1 MYRAL
6 LLGHGEFAVE
16 LLRSVEMI
24 LGKQP
29 VGEVGAL
36 PLPQGKDLA
45 LYQTEI
51 ETFVK
56 AGNTTNGC
64 LIFTDIAGGSPFI
77 TAAKVYRA
85 LHETVPLEIITGM
98 NLPML
103 IETLTARTEANLA
116 QGCKIAHKEGKDG
129 IQVFSQR
136 LSIVTPAR

>member
-6 LLGHGEFAVE
+6 LLGHGELAVE

-24 LGKQP
+24 LGRQP
-29 VGEVGAL
+29 ADQVAAL

-56 AGNTTNGC
+56 EGSPANGC

-77 TAAKVYRA
+77 TAAKVYRT
-85 LHETVPLEIITGM
+85 LHEMVPLEIITGM

-103 IETLTARTEANLA
+103 IETLTAREESSLA
-116 QGCKIAHKEGKDG
+116 QGCKVAHKEGSDG
-129 IQVFSQR
+129 IQVFSER
-136 LSIVTPAR
+136 LNVATPLR